1 MGKYYYHVLN
11 EFELNQHLN
20 YDRIVSDKVI
30 EDIGKSVIH
39 SVSVKNKFGHD
50 ILDNNGKRKVDKVN
64 HNIKDSIASINE
76 YMYNID
82 RASNPRTISMVAEE
96 IKKYGINMDPD
107 ILPNHVDVI
116 KKIYNCFYLTD
127 DFKNMLVKTFN
138 SFDGVEKDDLDF
150 MTKNDIRVVKVKAG
164 DEIENHVDCLKSSN
178 GIDYAIVIPDINK
191 PYITYFYN
199 HIEPIRY
206 NNKEN
211 DKLGNDIDFSL
222 LLPDKYKAT
231 EMTSELEFLSQEFS
245 KWPSLYNSSNDS
257 EHNNDLVNYLTP
269 LELDFKLLNGIDENI
284 SLNEIIRAIYRVF
297 DKNLNTIP
305 YRTFNEA
312 IMHYLVKNYYRGDQ
326 FNISTLKDSTG
337 SSPDIIV
344 PSIIAAKEMLISG
357 VKHYLETGDD
367 SFHFDE
373 VYGKDISIVTLEKKF
388 FQNNK

>member
-1 MGKYYYHVLN
+1 MGKYYYRVLN
-11 EFELNQHLN
+11 EIELNQHLT

-30 EDIGKSVIH
+30 EDVGKSVIH
-39 SVSVKNKFGHD
+39 SISAKNKFGHD
-50 ILDNNGKRKVDKVN
+50 LLDSNGKKIVDKVN
-64 HNIKDSIASINE
+64 YNIKDSIASINE

-116 KKIYNCFYLTD
+116 KKIINCFYRTD

-138 SFDGVEKDDLDF
+138 SFDRVEKDDLDF
-150 MTKNDIRVVKVKAG
+150 MTKNNIRVVKVQAG

-178 GIDYAIVIPDINK
+178 GIDYAIIIPDVNK

-206 NNKEN
+206 NHNKDN
-211 DKLGNDIDFSL
+211 DKLGDDIDFSL
-222 LLPDKYKAT
+222 MMGKYKAT
-231 EMTSELEFLSQEFS
+231 EMTSELELLSREFS
-245 KWPSLYNSSNDS
+245 LWPSRYKSSNNS
-257 EHNNDLVNYLTP
+257 EYNEDLVDYLTP

-284 SLNEIIRAIYRVF
+284 SFNQIIRAMYRVF

-312 IMHYLVKNYYRGDQ
+312 IMRYLVKNYYQSNQ
-326 FNISTLKDSTG
+326 FNISTLIDSTG
-337 SSPDIIV
+337 SSPDIII

-357 VKHYLETGDD
+357 VKHYLETDDD
-367 SFHFDE
+367 SFHFDD
-373 VYGKDISIVTLEKKF
+373 VYGKDTSIVTLEKKF